1 MIESSA
7 DDVKQ
12 VQYFLQAG
20 RISINDLRVSGINEL
35 QQIIA
40 NTQWDIILSD
50 YSHPDFIATE
60 ALSVLASHDQ
70 EIPFIVLSNH
80 GGEDAACSLM
90 DLGAHDYVMKGNM
103 ARLVPAIRR
112 SLREVENFQRVGY
125 TQAALQKSEARF
137 RAITSNLPGV
147 VFQCFLSVDKEIT
160 FPYVS
165 DGSVVVTD
173 EILQR
178 CIELKQMGYQLALD
192 DVVQINK
199 EIKLLLPIVNVVKID
214 ILALEK
220 EALVSIVN
228 QLKRWPVLLLAE
240 KVNTSEQAQH
250 CMELGFD
257 MFQGYYFAKP
267 ETLTGKRA
275 DPAKISLLNILTLV
289 MSDCDVADIER
300 ELKHQP
306 SLSYNLLRMANSSA
320 LGFSKNINSIK
331 QAIMVLG
338 RKQLQRWIQLLLYV
352 ADNKNE
358 KMSDAM
364 LKMAA
369 TRGKMMELIAA
380 ADRPHDKN
388 HQDRAFM
395 VGILSLLD
403 ALLGIEMTE
412 IIDKLSIPADTSQA
426 LLSRSGRLGQELKLI
441 EENERGEIAS
451 VKSILAELNFLS
463 LSELT
468 VLELEALGWANR
480 IGEAA

>member
-1 MIESSA
+1 M
-7 DDVKQ
+7 DDIFIGRQPILDRDQNLIAFELLFRLDANSDSDTIVTNNVLATANVIVNAYGALGIQEVLGKQ
-12 VQYFLQAG
+12 RGFVNVDA
-20 RISINDLRVSGINEL
+20 EL
-35 QQIIA
+35 L
-40 NTQWDIILSD
+40 LSD
-50 YSHPDFIATE
+50 AICMLPSKNV
-60 ALSVLASHDQ
+60 VL
-70 EIPFIVLSNH
+70 EIL
-80 GGEDAACSLM
+80 E
-90 DLGAHDYVMKGNM
+90 
-103 ARLVPAIRR
+103 
-112 SLREVENFQRVGY
+112 
-125 TQAALQKSEARF
+125 
-137 RAITSNLPGV
+137 
-147 VFQCFLSVDKEIT
+147 
-160 FPYVS
+160 
-165 DGSVVVTD
+165 SVVVTD
-173 EILQR
+173 EIIQR

-199 EIKLLLPIVNVVKID
+199 EIELLLPIVNVVKID

-220 EALVSIVN
+220 EALVGIVN

-240 KVNTSEQAQH
+240 KVNTSEQANH

-306 SLSYNLLRMANSSA
+306 GLSYNLLRMANSSA
-320 LGFSKNINSIK
+320 LGLSKNINSIK
-331 QAIMVLG
+331 QAILVLG
-338 RKQLQRWIQLLLYV
+338 RKQLQRWVQLLLYV
-352 ADNKNE
+352 ADNNNN

-369 TRGKMMELIAA
+369 TRGKMMELIAT

-403 ALLGIEMTE
+403 SLLGIEMAE
-412 IIDKLSIPADTSQA
+412 IIEKLSIPTDTSQA
-426 LLSRSGRLGQELKLI
+426 LLLRSGRLGQELRLI
-441 EENERGEIAS
+441 EENEKGEIAS